1 MPALESL
8 SRSKLVNGLRRARS
22 TLTNIKDAAE
32 VGAQRL
38 TIGASAV
45 GTSYAV
51 GRLETW
57 GETEGNDL
65 TIGDSTITWP
75 VPVAAAATL
84 VGAFGGKALGDTFAN
99 VVFGAGIGGLCAQT
113 TLIGRKHQLEAA
125 AAA

>member
-1 MPALESL
+1 MAALETL

-22 TLTNIKDAAE
+22 TLVNIKEAAE

-45 GTSYAV
+45 AASYGV

-57 GETEGNDL
+57 GEQEGNDI

-75 VPVAAAATL
+75 VPVAGAAVL
-84 VGAFGGKALGDTFAN
+84 VGAFGGKMLGETVAN
-99 VVFGAGIGGLCAQT
+99 LVFGAGVGGICAEA